1 MKVCW
6 ARLIEPSTGV
16 VTDRVI
22 EESTLVSAFPH
33 TSSVGKIEPYSTV
46 RNVCPHW
53 HKPVT
58 TNDLL
63 RNTLCSRNVGTTV
76 PVDETRGVL
85 GKHTHF

>member
-46 RNVCPHW
+46 RNVCPH
-53 HKPVT
+53 
-58 TNDLL
+58 
-63 RNTLCSRNVGTTV
+63 
-76 PVDETRGVL
+76 
-85 GKHTHF
+85 